1 MTKGF
6 ILVDVP
12 ETCLDCRFCVEV
24 HEGIEAYCALKNNSC
39 NHDEFKEIDVSYPQN
54 KPDWCPI
61 RELPECKEPTK
72 FPFSPGMPWEY
83 TEYEQGWNDCLKY
96 LEEKDGDL

>member
-1 MTKGF
+1 M
-6 ILVDVP
+6 
-12 ETCLDCRFCVEV
+12 
-24 HEGIEAYCALKNNSC
+24 
-39 NHDEFKEIDVSYPQN
+39 SYPQN

-96 LEEKDGDL
+96 LEGKDGDL